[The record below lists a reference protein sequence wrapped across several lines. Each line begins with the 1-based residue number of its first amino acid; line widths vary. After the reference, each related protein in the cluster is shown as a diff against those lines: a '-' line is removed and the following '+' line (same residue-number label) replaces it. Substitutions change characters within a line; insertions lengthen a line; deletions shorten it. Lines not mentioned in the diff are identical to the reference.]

1 MARSS
6 GCFSCWRTRIRE
18 KTNQAIPCTAIPIK
32 EINEN
37 LGFELSQEATFLLPV
52 DFQSFVKTH
61 VPTLVKELIIE
72 EDPDDRVVDEA
83 ISHAISVPGALG
95 DIKHRY
101 GIIPNFSSFNRQKQG
116 FIREN

>member
-1 MARSS
+1 
-6 GCFSCWRTRIRE
+6 
-18 KTNQAIPCTAIPIK
+18 
-32 EINEN
+32 
-37 LGFELSQEATFLLPV
+37 
-52 DFQSFVKTH
+52 

-101 GIIPNFSSFNRQKQG
+101 GIIPNFSSYKR
-116 FIREN
+116 